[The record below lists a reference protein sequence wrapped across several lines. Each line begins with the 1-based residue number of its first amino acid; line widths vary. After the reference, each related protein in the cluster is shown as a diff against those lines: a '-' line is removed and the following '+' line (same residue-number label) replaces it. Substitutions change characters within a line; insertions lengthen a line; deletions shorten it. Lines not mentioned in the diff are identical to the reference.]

1 MIYIYLVLS
10 AALIPVFDNFLP
22 ILRQEYSWWLAPVL
36 LIGFFLSF
44 ILVHLGW
51 FLLSFVFV
59 SLKSDQDKGAKYYRF
74 VLKVTLPLIVS
85 IARVKINLSGMS
97 PEDVPNDREMLF
109 VCNHQHDF
117 DPAIIWSVFPDSEIG
132 FIGKKDIYEKMP
144 LIAKIMHK
152 LYGLPIDREN
162 NREAA
167 KTIIG
172 AIKLLKD
179 KKASVAI
186 FPEGYTSK
194 NCELLPF
201 RNGAFKIA
209 LKANVPIVVCAING
223 TRRIPKRMIWR
234 GCEVDFKIIE
244 VIYPEQFAGMDTSEI
259 GDMIHPKMEKA
270 LEEMKN
276 K

>member
-1 MIYIYLVLS
+1 MIYVYLVIS
-10 AALIPVFDNFLP
+10 ALLVPLLNNFWP
-22 ILRQEYSWWLAPVL
+22 ILRQGYSWWLVPVL
-36 LIGFFLSF
+36 VVAFLLVF
-44 ILVHLGW
+44 IILHMSW
-51 FLLSFVFV
+51 FLLSFAFV
-59 SLKSDQDKGAKYYRF
+59 SLKSNQDKGAKYYRF
-74 VLKVTLPLIVS
+74 ALKVTLPLIVAV
-85 IARVKINLSGMS
+85 ARVKINLSGMS
-97 PEDVPNDREMLF
+97 PEEVPSDREMLF
-109 VCNHQHDF
+109 ICNHQHDF
-117 DPAIIWSVFPDSEIG
+117 DPAIIWSVFPNNNIG

-144 LIAKIMHK
+144 IIAKVMHK

-162 NREAA
+162 NREAV

-179 KKASVAI
+179 KKASMAI

-209 LKANVPIVVCAING
+209 LKANVPIVVCALNG
-223 TRRIPKRMIWR
+223 TRKIPKRMIWR
-234 GCEVDFKIIE
+234 NSEVDFRIIE
-244 VIYPEQFAGMDTSEI
+244 VIYPEQFAGMSTNEI

-270 LEEMKN
+270 LEELKN

>member
-1 MIYIYLVLS
+1 MIYVYLVLS
-10 AALIPVFDNFLP
+10 ALLVPLLNNFWP
-22 ILRQEYSWWLAPVL
+22 ILRQSYSWWLAPVL
-36 LIGFFLSF
+36 LVAFFLGF
-44 ILVHLGW
+44 VILHLAW
-51 FLLSFVFV
+51 FVLSFAFV
-59 SLKSDQDKGAKYYRF
+59 SLKSSQDKGAKYYRF
-74 VLKVTLPLIVS
+74 ILKITVPLIVA

-97 PEDVPNDREMLF
+97 PEEVPTDREMLF

-117 DPAIIWSVFPDSEIG
+117 DPAIIWSTFPNNNIG

-144 LIAKIMHK
+144 LIAKVMHK
-152 LYGLPIDREN
+152 LYGLPLDREN

-172 AIKLLKD
+172 AIKILKE
-179 KKASVAI
+179 KKASIAV

-209 LKANVPIVVCAING
+209 LKANVPIVVCAVNG
-223 TRRIPKRMIWR
+223 TRKIPKRMIWR
-234 GCEVDFKIIE
+234 GCEVDFRIIE
-244 VIYPEQFAGMDTSEI
+244 VIYPEQFAGMTTNEI

-270 LEEMKN
+270 LEELKN